1 MIVFAVRL
9 METLFL
15 PPNRT
20 FNAQKKKNGQG
31 ELARELNR
39 LFLIFYTA
47 INFD

>member
-9 METLFL
+9 MATLFL

-20 FNAQKKKNGQG
+20 FNAQKKNGQG

-39 LFLIFYTA
+39 LFLIFNTA

>member
-20 FNAQKKKNGQG
+20 FNAQKKNGQG
-31 ELARELNR
+31 EPARELNR